1 MLPVIEA
8 ILAGLFVGAVNWLI
22 ARWENECPEARMR
35 RDDSSTSTASSETL
49 ELPHVH

>member
-8 ILAGLFVGAVNWLI
+8 ILAGLFVGAVNRLI
-22 ARWENECPEARMR
+22 ARWENECPEARMH

-49 ELPHVH
+49 EIPHVH